1 MSRIG
6 EKIKHA
12 RLEQKIPL
20 KQLGKMCGVS
30 ESYLNEIESGKRV
43 INDSMIIKISGILK
57 IDLNEQAYS
66 SADEDENTEVK
77 LNEPKSQK
85 KITEEWQNAFSS
97 IIKDVPVYNIS
108 MDTVLEYKHLPIID
122 KKVEGYN
129 PEKLIFIKVPDNS
142 QSGFRI
148 KKDDIVLVFLNIEI
162 LNNSLCLME
171 YDSKRVIRH
180 IKRLDGSN
188 VLLLY
193 HQDGIKTETRDYHE
207 IKILG
212 HLIRAEIDLTRC

>member
-6 EKIKHA
+6 EKIKYA
-12 RLEQKIPL
+12 RQEQKIPL

-66 SADEDENTEVK
+66 SAEEDENTKIE
-77 LNEPKSQK
+77 LNEPKKDK

-108 MDTVLEYKHLPIID
+108 MDVALEYKHLPIID

-148 KKDDIVLVFLNIEI
+148 KKDDIVMVLLNTEI
-162 LNNSLCLME
+162 LNNCLCLME
-171 YDSKRVIRH
+171 YDNKRVIRH

-193 HQDGIKTETRDYHE
+193 NQDGIKTETRDFHE
-207 IKILG
+207 MKILG
-212 HLIRAEIDLTRC
+212 HLIRAEIDLTKV